1 MNKKYTYK
9 PTSSV
14 KYGKGG
20 KNKKKTYIDNKN
32 VPKGQFGFIADALGT
47 LWGIN
52 DLEDTLGGDA
62 FDSDVNAYGGVYGIG
77 EFNQANAAVT
87 GAGLA
92 GQLNTF
98 VPQTSE
104 TMAEYLDQGIS
115 LTKPKKSSTEFMEG
129 IKDTI
134 GQQTAGITQDIARTG
149 KMTGIKDV
157 LGSADQAYI
166 QAQEKGAQMDERY
179 QQQLTDIEK
188 FETGQETSLV
198 TQIGQQEFAA
208 DQAVYDLAGDLTSQ
222 AAAAGG
228 DLQSSAIAGLI
239 ELQGQEAAATSD
251 LISGVFEALLSLI
264 PGIPS
269 DKKLKENIEKVGET
283 ESGVPVSDFDY
294 KKDKDAP
301 EGPGRYRGVIAQDL
315 VGTEHEDA
323 VKKINKNT
331 LGVDY
336 DMLDI
341 QLQKIEGEGEEK
353 EMKAEKGAKMQE
365 YEEGAKQ
372 EMMPAEEADVTP
384 GKFSHEK
391 NPIDIVQDGEK
402 IGEMTGGEA
411 IMPPK
416 DVNEFEKLLSK
427 GDKDGVFNKL
437 KQLFIKWD
445 QNAREHKEKNMDQNA
460 MSGAKMGYMPK
471 TKINY

>member
-14 KYGKGG
+14 KYRKGG
-20 KNKKKTYIDNKN
+20 KNKKKTYRSDGKHYNAQL
-32 VPKGQFGFIADALGT
+32 GWLADALGS
-47 LWGIN
+47 LWGISSMEN
-52 DLEDTLGGDA
+52 TLQGIYDDA
-62 FDSDVNAYGGVYGIG
+62 IID
-77 EFNQANAAVT
+77 Q
-87 GAGLA
+87 GLA
-92 GQLNTF
+92 DTYGVGLAEGVEEEMGFGPSTQLQDYF
-98 VPQTSE
+98 
-104 TMAEYLDQGIS
+104 DQGIS
-115 LTKPKKSSTEFMEG
+115 LTKPKKASTEFTEG

-166 QAQEKGAQMDERY
+166 QAQEKAAGMDERY

-188 FETGQETSLV
+188 FETGQETSLIN
-198 TQIGQQEFAA
+198 QLGQQEFGA
-208 DQAVYDLAGDLTSQ
+208 DQAVFDLAGDLTTMS
-222 AAAAGG
+222 AGASG
-228 DLQSSAIAGLI
+228 DLAASALAGLV

-251 LISGVFEALLSLI
+251 LVSGVFESLLSFI
-264 PGIPS
+264 PGFDIFQS
-269 DKKLKENIEKVGET
+269 DEKLKENIEKVGET

-372 EMMPAEEADVTP
+372 DMMPANEADVTP
-384 GKFSHEK
+384 GKFSHKE

-416 DVNEFEKLLSK
+416 DVNEFEQLIAD
-427 GDKDGVFNKL
+427 GDKNAVFNKL
-437 KQLFIKWD
+437 KQLFAKWD
-445 QNAREHKEKNMDQNA
+445 KNAREHAEKNMDQDA
-460 MSGAKMGYMPK
+460 MGGAKMGYRPK
-471 TKINY
+471 PILKYN